1 MAHCLLQNKRMDQC
15 CWYREST
22 CCDATVGNRFVLPKV
37 REELRTVAGIVS
49 PRMLFRFLSSH
60 RRSCVFAG
68 GDCFLAIAD
77 FLCLACSP
85 TIGNYVQVRIK
96 RSFLLHHAYAPPFR
110 RWMTSSTRYSCAARS
125 ATSCGPP
132 AAARRI
138 SRSSSPPPRSPPPTP
153 TICKCLL

>member
-1 MAHCLLQNKRMDQC
+1 MDQC
-15 CWYREST
+15 CWYKEST

-85 TIGNYVQVRIK
+85 TIGNYVQVRIE
-96 RSFLLHHAYAPPFR
+96 RSFWVHDADR
-110 RWMTSSTRYSCAARS
+110 AARVTQKVDDIEYTLQLCGSFCDQLWS
-125 ATSCGPP
+125 ACSSEKNISQLFPTAPQP
-132 AAARRI
+132 AANADD
-138 SRSSSPPPRSPPPTP
+138 
-153 TICKCLL
+153 L